1 MDADLS
7 QQSLKFFV
15 WHRRQSAV
23 ELTDNLRKIFYKLAR
38 SHYDKKMRGE
48 EMRVLRVLSATMLS
62 LGAAASHAQIATG
75 NYTSKPSAS
84 LPPALTG
91 QQYSAARERLLASG
105 WEPYRA
111 RDADRCESG
120 DERCQGRPEMQSCSG
135 SGRASCRF
143 LWRKNG
149 VVATLTTAGE
159 VRPTVVAVEEDS
171 GPVAPAPAAQP
182 LPAANPHVGV
192 QSAGVTSK
200 AQQKQTGSER
210 AMSDEIAVG
219 GQPITQF
226 KSAGWTCETEGGRTE
241 HRFNSDGTYLTKY
254 QGYNNSRMYFTGRFQ
269 LQGNRLLL
277 TKTASKIEQL
287 PQGVLG
293 LSAQWTR
300 GQVQENPLRSTRYLQ
315 EIMLETLGDKI
326 RMRTVA
332 YANPDGRNRMVKEE
346 IQLCKADP
354 TVTVFLEGARRA
366 IPREMLD

>member
-1 MDADLS
+1 LDADLS

-15 WHRRQSAV
+15 WHRRQGAV
-23 ELTDNLRKIFYKLAR
+23 ELTDNLRKIFYKPAR

-75 NYTSKPSAS
+75 S

-159 VRPTVVAVEEDS
+159 VRPTVVTVEEDS
-171 GPVAPAPAAQP
+171 GSVAAAQA
-182 LPAANPHVGV
+182 LSAANPPVGV
-192 QSAGVTSK
+192 QSAGATSK
-200 AQQKQTGSER
+200 VQQKQTGSER
-210 AMSDEIAVG
+210 AMSEEIAFG

-254 QGYNNSRMYFTGRFQ
+254 QGYNNSRMYLTGRFQ

-287 PQGVLG
+287 PQGAPG
-293 LSAQWTR
+293 LSTQWTR

-332 YANPDGRNRMVKEE
+332 YANPDGRNRVVKEE
-346 IQLCKADP
+346 IQLCRADP
-354 TVTVFLEGARRA
+354 TVTIFLEGARRA
-366 IPREMLD
+366 IPREMFD